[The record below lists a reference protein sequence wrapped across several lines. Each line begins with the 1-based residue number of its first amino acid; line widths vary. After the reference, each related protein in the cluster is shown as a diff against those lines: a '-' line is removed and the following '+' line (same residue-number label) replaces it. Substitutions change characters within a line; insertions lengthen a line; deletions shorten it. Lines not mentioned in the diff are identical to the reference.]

1 MAGSGLTG
9 FLQNFGGG
17 EILLI
22 VLAALVILGPDRL
35 PEAGRSI
42 GRAIHKVRSM
52 SSGVE
57 SQVRDVIDDPAM
69 QSIREL
75 GEFAARPRQ
84 KLAQYA
90 LEAEA
95 EARAGTQAA
104 TPDPQAVPMNPMPSE
119 AGTRVTPH
127 RTVRPRASPRASDRW
142 RRSSRELSGTP
153 ATWRSA
159 TTCPS
164 CGRGCSSA
172 WARSS

>member
-95 EARAGTQAA
+95 EARAGSQPAP
-104 TPDPQAVPMNPMPSE
+104 PDPMP
-119 AGTRVTPH
+119 
-127 RTVRPRASPRASDRW
+127 
-142 RRSSRELSGTP
+142 TP
-153 ATWRSA
+153 ADESA
-159 TTCPS
+159 RTT
-164 CGRGCSSA
+164 SA
-172 WARSS
+172 DVGAVEPVTDPAGDAGDAAPDGPPTSEPESV

>member
-35 PEAGRSI
+35 PEVGRSI
-42 GRAIHKVRSM
+42 GRAIHRVRSM

-95 EARAGTQAA
+95 EARAGSADAGGTAPSDGTVEADVSVEADVTAERSGAA
-104 TPDPQAVPMNPMPSE
+104 ESPPEDPAPSE
-119 AGTRVTPH
+119 PESV
-127 RTVRPRASPRASDRW
+127 
-142 RRSSRELSGTP
+142 
-153 ATWRSA
+153 
-159 TTCPS
+159 
-164 CGRGCSSA
+164 
-172 WARSS
+172 

>member
-104 TPDPQAVPMNPMPSE
+104 TPDPQVASVDGSAPAGGALDQTGRTDDPDAVGGRDSGDPAPDGPPASE
-119 AGTRVTPH
+119 PESV
-127 RTVRPRASPRASDRW
+127 
-142 RRSSRELSGTP
+142 
-153 ATWRSA
+153 
-159 TTCPS
+159 
-164 CGRGCSSA
+164 
-172 WARSS
+172 

>member
-75 GEFAARPRQ
+75 GEFAARPR
-84 KLAQYA
+84 
-90 LEAEA
+90 
-95 EARAGTQAA
+95 
-104 TPDPQAVPMNPMPSE
+104 
-119 AGTRVTPH
+119 
-127 RTVRPRASPRASDRW
+127 
-142 RRSSRELSGTP
+142 
-153 ATWRSA
+153 
-159 TTCPS
+159 
-164 CGRGCSSA
+164 
-172 WARSS
+172 

>member
-104 TPDPQAVPMNPMPSE
+104 APVTQTAPGAEPVTQPAPAAEPGTAADRETGDAAPDGPPTSE
-119 AGTRVTPH
+119 PESV
-127 RTVRPRASPRASDRW
+127 
-142 RRSSRELSGTP
+142 
-153 ATWRSA
+153 
-159 TTCPS
+159 
-164 CGRGCSSA
+164 
-172 WARSS
+172 

>member
-42 GRAIHKVRSM
+42 GRAIHRIRSM

-95 EARAGTQAA
+95 EARAGAQPAA
-104 TPDPQAVPMNPMPSE
+104 PDPMPTPAGEAVRTSSADGGAVEPVAEPAEDAGDGTPDAPPTSE
-119 AGTRVTPH
+119 PESV
-127 RTVRPRASPRASDRW
+127 
-142 RRSSRELSGTP
+142 
-153 ATWRSA
+153 
-159 TTCPS
+159 
-164 CGRGCSSA
+164 
-172 WARSS
+172 

>member
-95 EARAGTQAA
+95 EARAGTQPAA
-104 TPDPQAVPMNPMPSE
+104 PDPLPTPADEAARTISADGGAVEPVAHPAEEAGDVTPDGPPTSE
-119 AGTRVTPH
+119 PESV
-127 RTVRPRASPRASDRW
+127 
-142 RRSSRELSGTP
+142 
-153 ATWRSA
+153 
-159 TTCPS
+159 
-164 CGRGCSSA
+164 
-172 WARSS
+172 